1 MPATIATIIAVSTD
15 AMILFHSKD
24 DIAALRLCRA
34 VALQPADCAG
44 PAENRIPAGNST
56 ELSRFRRADEPGI
69 LSLPLPSKRSDLSRV
84 CRPAKPDRHDPGPAR
99 GGAV

>member
-15 AMILFHSKD
+15 AMILFHSQD

-69 LSLPLPSKRSDLSRV
+69 LSLSF
-84 CRPAKPDRHDPGPAR
+84 RPKPPIRPVSAAPQNPIVMIPAR
-99 GGAV
+99 LAAG